1 MICVSE
7 TLIKDGDNSSLYSL
21 PGYVIL
27 KRNRNVGTVEGFGI
41 FLKHI
46 IKFKR
51 RYNLENHLESLWIE
65 ICLISINWLLL
76 STSRWIT
83 NKEIIILDD
92 FNIDYNKTDN
102 RDFKSLLNI
111 VAIKQVITKPTQ
123 TTET

>member
-111 VAIKQVITKPTQ
+111 VAIKQVIAKPTQ